1 MAKPHKVIN
10 MWQQHVNDRPL
21 IHKLSI
27 LNPKIMKIYIK
38 NMVSNTCKLVV
49 KDALNK
55 LNLHYIF
62 INLGEVEVMENISKA
77 QRDQLKESLQKM
89 GLELMNDKKTILIE
103 RVKDSIVE
111 MILYAD
117 NMIKVNF
124 SEYLSE
130 KLDYDYTYLSN
141 LFSEVQGTNIQ
152 NFVLLL
158 KVERVKELITYDE
171 LTISEIAYKMNYSSV
186 AHLSNQFKKV
196 TGFSP
201 TYFKHLRERRRNAIE
216 AIA

>member
-1 MAKPHKVIN
+1 
-10 MWQQHVNDRPL
+10 
-21 IHKLSI
+21 
-27 LNPKIMKIYIK
+27 MKIYIK

-49 KDALNK
+49 KDALNN

-62 INLGEVEVMENISKA
+62 INLGEVEVMETLSKTERELLKVA
-77 QRDQLKESLQKM
+77 LQRM

-103 RVKDSIVE
+103 KVKDSIVE
-111 MILYAD
+111 MILYTD
-117 NMIKVNF
+117 DMIKVNF
-124 SEYLSE
+124 SDYLSQ
-130 KLDYDYTYLSN
+130 KLNYDYTYLSN
-141 LFSEVQGTNIQ
+141 LFSEVQGINIQ

-186 AHLSNQFKKV
+186 AHLSSQFKKV

-201 TYFKHLRERRRNAIE
+201 TYFKHLRERRRNSIE

>member
-1 MAKPHKVIN
+1 
-10 MWQQHVNDRPL
+10 
-21 IHKLSI
+21 
-27 LNPKIMKIYIK
+27 MKIYIK

-62 INLGEVEVMENISKA
+62 INLGEVEIMENISKN
-77 QRDQLKESLQKM
+77 QREELKAYLQKM
-89 GLELMNDKKTILIE
+89 GLELTNDKKTILIE
-103 RVKDSIVE
+103 KVKDTIVE
-111 MILYAD
+111 MIHYAD
-117 NMIKVNF
+117 DMIKVNF
-124 SEYLSE
+124 SDYLSE
-130 KLDYDYTYLSN
+130 KLNYDYTYLSN

-201 TYFKHLRERRRNAIE
+201 TYFKHLREKRRNAIE

>member
-1 MAKPHKVIN
+1 
-10 MWQQHVNDRPL
+10 
-21 IHKLSI
+21 
-27 LNPKIMKIYIK
+27 MKIYIK

-62 INLGEVEVMENISKA
+62 INLGEVEIMENISKN
-77 QRDQLKESLQKM
+77 QREELKAYLQKM
-89 GLELMNDKKTILIE
+89 GLELTNDKKTILIE
-103 RVKDSIVE
+103 KVKDTIVE
-111 MILYAD
+111 MIHYAD
-117 NMIKVNF
+117 DMIKVNF
-124 SEYLSE
+124 SDYLSE
-130 KLDYDYTYLSN
+130 KLNYDYTYLSN

-201 TYFKHLRERRRNAIE
+201 TYFKHLRERRRNSIE

>member
-1 MAKPHKVIN
+1 
-10 MWQQHVNDRPL
+10 
-21 IHKLSI
+21 
-27 LNPKIMKIYIK
+27 MKIYIK

-55 LNLHYIF
+55 INLHYIF
-62 INLGEVEVMENISKA
+62 INLGEVEVMENISKN
-77 QRDQLKESLQKM
+77 QREQLKESLQKM

-103 RVKDSIVE
+103 KVKDTIVE
-111 MILYAD
+111 MIHYAD

-124 SEYLSE
+124 SDYLSE
-130 KLDYDYTYLSN
+130 KLNYDYTYLSN

-152 NFVLLL
+152 SFVVLL

-171 LTISEIAYKMNYSSV
+171 LSISEIAYKMNYSSV

-201 TYFKHLRERRRNAIE
+201 TYFKHLREKRRQNIE

>member
-1 MAKPHKVIN
+1 M
-10 MWQQHVNDRPL
+10 
-21 IHKLSI
+21 KL
-27 LNPKIMKIYIK
+27 YIK

-55 LNLHYIF
+55 MNLHYIF
-62 INLGEVEVMENISKA
+62 INLGEVEIMEDLSKDERGQLNI
-77 QRDQLKESLQKM
+77 SLQKM

-103 RVKDSIVE
+103 KVKDTMVE
-111 MILYAD
+111 MVNYAD
-117 NMIKVNF
+117 DLIKVNF
-124 SEYLSE
+124 SDYLSD
-130 KLDYDYTYLSN
+130 KLNYDYTYLSN

-152 NFVLLL
+152 HFVLLL

-201 TYFKHLRERRRNAIE
+201 SYFKNLRERRRNTIE
-216 AIA
+216 SIA

>member
-1 MAKPHKVIN
+1 
-10 MWQQHVNDRPL
+10 
-21 IHKLSI
+21 
-27 LNPKIMKIYIK
+27 MKIYIK
-38 NMVSNTCKLVV
+38 NMVSNTCKFVV

-55 LNLHYIF
+55 LNLHFII
-62 INLGEVEVMENISKA
+62 INLGEVEIMENISKS
-77 QRDQLKESLQKM
+77 QREQLKVSLQRM

-103 RVKDSIVE
+103 KVKDTIVE
-111 MILYAD
+111 MIHYTD

-124 SEYLSE
+124 SDYLSE
-130 KLDYDYTYLSN
+130 KLNYDYTYLSN
-141 LFSEVQGTNIQ
+141 LFSEVQGINIQ

-201 TYFKHLRERRRNAIE
+201 TYYKHLRERRRNAIE